1 MKKVYFFKKFLF
13 FSIIIA
19 FIFLSILKSFTVKAR
34 EKTPVVINEI
44 FYDPPQSG
52 TDSDYEWIE
61 LYNNTSEEITLINWT
76 ISDAQGTD
84 IIPELIIP
92 PESFA
97 IVAAKEKFK
106 ENYNPEGLNI
116 VYLNGAI
123 GNGLSNNG
131 DRLILKNNN
140 GEVIDQ
146 LSYGSDRS
154 LIPYLPDVA
163 EGHSL
168 ERCPFGIDTDSE
180 NDFIDQKSPTPGI
193 GILPNQPPVAY
204 AGNDQKIT
212 LGQTVN
218 FSSYGSYDPDGK
230 ITYYYW
236 DFGDGTDSE
245 EPNPSH
251 CYESVGQYIVTLEVT
266 DDSGATSCA
275 QIIVTVNWPSYSQDI
290 LINEILPNPSGNE
303 ESDEFIEL
311 WNKGN
316 TAVDLKGWKLIDGS
330 GSYYIISTK
339 NFSSTIIPPG
349 GFFVLYRDITKIAL
363 NNSGSESLILLSPDG
378 QEKDK
383 VSYSGGVKEDYS
395 YNRTSF
401 GWQWSNSPTPGTN
414 NVITIEEDES
424 HEVISKFNK
433 NKSNR
438 TKTKTKSTKTTLSKN
453 LPSILGARVSNT
465 EKTNLPRSY
474 HFSEAVNKEK
484 DIRNYNYWRVLLWFL
499 MIFAFLLLIFLRLT
513 LWIKKH
519 EIN

>member
-1 MKKVYFFKKFLF
+1 MKKVYFFKKILF
-13 FSIIIA
+13 FLIIIT
-19 FIFLSILKSFTVKAR
+19 FIVLSILRSSVVKAWD
-34 EKTPVVINEI
+34 KTPVVINEF

-61 LYNNTSEEITLINWT
+61 LCNNTSEEITLINWT

-84 IIPELIIP
+84 IIPKLVIP
-92 PESFA
+92 PESLA
-97 IVAAKEKFK
+97 IIAVKEDKFK

-116 VYLNGAI
+116 VYLNNPI
-123 GNGLSNNG
+123 GNGLSNTG

-140 GEVIDQ
+140 GEIIDQ
-146 LSYGSDRS
+146 LSYGSDKS
-154 LIPYLPDVA
+154 LIPHLPDVA

-212 LGQTVN
+212 LGQTIS
-218 FSSYGSYDPDGK
+218 FSSYGSYDPDGE
-230 ITYYYW
+230 IIYYYW

-251 CYESVGQYIVTLEVT
+251 YYESVGDYKVTLEVT

-275 QIIVTVNWPSYSQDI
+275 QILVTVNWPSYSQDI

-311 WNKGN
+311 RNKGN
-316 TAVDLKGWKLIDGS
+316 TAVDLKGWKLMDNS
-330 GSYYIISTK
+330 GSYYIISQDHF
-339 NFSSTIIPPG
+339 NSTIIPPG

-363 NNSGSESLILLSPDG
+363 NNSGGESLTLLSPDG

-383 VSYSGGVKEDYS
+383 VSYSGSVQEDYS

-401 GWQWSNSPTPGTN
+401 GWQWSNSPTPGAN
-414 NVITIEEDES
+414 NVITAEDDELQGA
-424 HEVISKFNK
+424 ISTT
-433 NKSNR
+433 KSN
-438 TKTKTKSTKTTLSKN
+438 KTKSKSKSAKTTLSKN

-465 EKTNLPRSY
+465 EKTSLPQSY
-474 HFSEAVNKEK
+474 HFSESVNKER
-484 DIRNYNYWRVLLWFL
+484 DLRNYNYWRILLWSIL
-499 MIFAFLLLIFLRLT
+499 IFAFLLLIFLRLM
-513 LWIKKH
+513 LWSKKY